1 MSKRVS
7 KMYKIE
13 VTSLAQNDLKQAV
26 YYIANELKNSISA
39 MTLADEFEKEA
50 LSLAEMPNRFK
61 VVDDEFL
68 ASKSIRFFIVK
79 NYLAFYIVN
88 EETKTVSIIRF
99 LYAKRNWND
108 ILKINEEELRN

>member
-26 YYIANELKNSISA
+26 YYIANELKNPISA

-68 ASKSIRFFIVK
+68 ASKSIRFFIV
-79 NYLAFYIVN
+79 
-88 EETKTVSIIRF
+88 TKTVSIIRF